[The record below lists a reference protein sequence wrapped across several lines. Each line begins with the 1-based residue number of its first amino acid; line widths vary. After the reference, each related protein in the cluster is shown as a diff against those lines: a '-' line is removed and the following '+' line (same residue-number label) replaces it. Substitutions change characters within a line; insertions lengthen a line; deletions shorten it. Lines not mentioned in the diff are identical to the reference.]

1 MKRIKTI
8 DDSLTGWWFICQG
21 EQLLIREGNELIPQG
36 SLASLGLAFDSWTPC
51 YQLGEHR
58 GQACY
63 LLDLELQPP
72 CCPWGQW
79 QSVRWLLPR
88 LDEALF
94 NLAGRAWQVAHFL
107 RTHRFCGSCG
117 EQMVEVGWEVAMQC
131 RDCGHRGYPRLSPA
145 VIVAV
150 SRGERLLLA
159 RNRRHKQGQY
169 SLLAGF
175 VEAGETLEQAVH
187 REVLE
192 EVGISIRSLCYV
204 GSQPWPFPHNLMVAF
219 TAEYEGGEITPD
231 RRELVDANWY
241 RADSLPP
248 IPSTDTIAGRMIRA
262 FVADQQAQ

>member
-8 DDSLTGWWFICQG
+8 DDSLSGWWFICQG
-21 EQLLIREGNELIPQG
+21 DQLLIREDKELIPQG
-36 SLASLGLAFDSWTPC
+36 TLASLGLAIDSWTPC
-51 YQLGEHR
+51 YELGGYG
-58 GQACY
+58 GQPCY

-72 CCPWGQW
+72 SSPWGQW
-79 QSVRWLLPR
+79 QSVRWLLSR
-88 LDEALF
+88 LDEAMF
-94 NLAGRAWQVAHFL
+94 NMAGRAWQVAHFL

-117 EQMVEVGWEVAMQC
+117 EPMVEVGWEVAMQC

-150 SRGERLLLA
+150 TQGERLLLV

-175 VEAGETLEQAVH
+175 VEAGETLEQAVC
-187 REVLE
+187 REVRE
-192 EVGISIRSLCYV
+192 EVGIGITSLQYA

-219 TAEYEGGEITPD
+219 TAEHADGEIAID

-241 RADSLPP
+241 RADNLPP
-248 IPSTDTIAGRMIRA
+248 IPSADTIAGRMIRA
-262 FVADQQAQ
+262 FVAGLAK